1 MPTESEFEARRAK
14 WNQIRGA
21 RVGDWY
27 EMKGGRRHR
36 FGKDL
41 GEGLKLA
48 AETLGDLFSLNDDG
62 VAYLRGSSADSSC
75 HSKIVASRTGTVK
88 KRGRLVWRASHRLP
102 RFQRKRH
109 GPFSLGYPKAL
120 LTSSKN
126 PQRSFVAAAR

>member
-1 MPTESEFEARRAK
+1 MTTESEFEARRAK

-62 VAYLRGSSADSSC
+62 VATYAGLLLTRPAIRKSSLAGQEQ
-75 HSKIVASRTGTVK
+75 SKREDGWFGVHRTGCRVFKENVTD
-88 KRGRLVWRASHRLP
+88 
-102 RFQRKRH
+102 
-109 GPFSLGYPKAL
+109 
-120 LTSSKN
+120 
-126 PQRSFVAAAR
+126 RSR

>member
-1 MPTESEFEARRAK
+1 MTSTPRMRSLVMTTESEFEARRAK

-62 VAYLRGSSADSSC
+62 VATYAGLLLTRPAIRKSSLAGQEQ
-75 HSKIVASRTGTVK
+75 SKREDGWFGVHRTGCRVFEENVTD
-88 KRGRLVWRASHRLP
+88 
-102 RFQRKRH
+102 
-109 GPFSLGYPKAL
+109 
-120 LTSSKN
+120 
-126 PQRSFVAAAR
+126 RSR